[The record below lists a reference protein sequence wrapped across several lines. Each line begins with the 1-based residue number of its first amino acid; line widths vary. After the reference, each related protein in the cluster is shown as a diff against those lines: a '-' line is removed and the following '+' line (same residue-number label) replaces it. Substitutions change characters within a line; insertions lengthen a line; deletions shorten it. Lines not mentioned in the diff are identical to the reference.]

1 MFKMINNPEKLT
13 HTFSNNKI
21 LFVDTETTG
30 LNPSQDKIRL
40 IQIKAPGKKPVIIDT
55 FRIKTLCKLNPIFE
69 NKTLIFHNAKFDLS
83 FLVHSGITTV
93 LKSKIHD
100 TMIAGKVFESEKSH
114 SLKNMVK
121 EHLSVHLDKKLQISN
136 WKEKLTKEQLEYA
149 AKDVVF
155 LEKLFIK
162 LKNKYDL
169 SSLLYRA
176 ECSVIPAMVEAEH
189 KGFKIDI
196 EKLLITLEEKR
207 LKAEEIASIL
217 KEKYG
222 ISYSKPKEVASAL
235 IKNGIS
241 LPKTSK
247 GNYETSE
254 RVLKNI
260 EHEIAKLVLEMRK
273 LKKETDTLESY
284 LVSSDRE
291 GKLHP
296 TFHTWKTVSGRMSC
310 ENPNI
315 QAVPRKAKFRELFI
329 PDEGNVLVGADY
341 PQIELRIAAIYVKDE
356 NMIKALKKGTDL
368 HKLIVS
374 KVMNIPYKEIDDE
387 LRQMGKSV
395 NFGALYGM
403 SAKKL
408 MEYAK
413 NVYSVNMNYDE
424 AKAFLRIYK
433 KTYPRIARWQ
443 DMTIRKIQKH
453 KKLRVKTLLGRTMM
467 AERYTDALNY
477 PIQGSG
483 ADLIK
488 LAIAYFHNKKNK
500 LNLEANI
507 VNVIHDEII
516 VETKKEVSE
525 RVSKLLKESM
535 QWAAEKIIPEI
546 PCPVKVK
553 IGKSWQEIK

>member
-1 MFKMINNPEKLT
+1 MFKVINNLEELKEIL
-13 HTFSNNKI
+13 SDYKI

-30 LNPSQDKIRL
+30 LNPRKDKIRL
-40 IQIKAPGKKPVIIDT
+40 VQIKAPGVESIIIDA
-55 FRIKTLCKLNPIFE
+55 FQLKNLHVLDPIFE

-83 FLVHSGITTV
+83 FLVNSGINAV

-100 TMIAGKVFESEKSH
+100 TMIAGKVFEPEKSH

-121 EHLSVHLDKKLQISN
+121 DHLSIHLDKEMQISN
-136 WKEKLTKEQLEYA
+136 WNQELTKEQLEYA
-149 AKDVVF
+149 AKDVIF
-155 LEKLFIK
+155 LEKLFVKI
-162 LKNKYDL
+162 KNKYNL
-169 SSLLYRA
+169 SNLLYRT
-176 ECSVIPAMVEAEH
+176 ECSIIPAIVEAEY

-196 EKLLITLEEKR
+196 EKLLVNLENKR
-207 LKAEEIASIL
+207 LKAEEIASYL
-217 KEKYG
+217 KTKYG
-222 ISYSKPKEVASAL
+222 ISYSKPKEIASAL
-235 IKNGIS
+235 IKNGIN

-260 EHEIAKLVLEMRK
+260 EHEIAKQVLEIRK
-273 LKKETDTLESY
+273 LKKEIDILENY
-284 LVSSDRE
+284 LISSDKD
-291 GKLHP
+291 GKIHP

-315 QAVPRKAKFRELFI
+315 QAVPRKKEFRELFI
-329 PDEGNVLVGADY
+329 SDEDKVLIGADY
-341 PQIELRIAAIYVKDE
+341 PQIELRIAAVYTRDK
-356 NMIKALKKGTDL
+356 NMIELFKKGIDL

-374 KVMNIPYKEIDDE
+374 KVMNIPYEEINEE
-387 LRQMGKSV
+387 LRQMGKPV

-408 MEYAK
+408 MEYAR

-424 AKAFLRIYK
+424 ARVFLKIYK
-433 KTYPRIARWQ
+433 ETYPQIAQWQ

-453 KKLRVKTLLGRTMM
+453 KKIQVKTLLGRVMT

-488 LAIAYFHNKKNK
+488 LAIAYFHSKKNK

-516 VETKKEVSE
+516 VEAKKETSE
-525 RVSKLLKESM
+525 KVSKLLKESM
-535 QWAAEKIIPEI
+535 QWAAKKIIPEI
-546 PCPVKVK
+546 PCPVEVK
-553 IGKSWQEIK
+553 IGKNWQEIK